1 MSKMTDR
8 QRQLYNEAIGRMREQ
23 EAQREATPTQR
34 PRAFF
39 QGLSFGTADEVEAR
53 AVSLATGRPY
63 DEVLDEIRGKLKAY
77 KEARPLEAMAF
88 EVGGAA
94 LPALVP
100 GGQSSLL
107 RAAGRAAAEGAAYA
121 FGTGEGGVEERL
133 SRIPGGAVLGA
144 GGGALGYGAAK
155 AVGGLANKLTDAARR
170 TIGGRGSTVVENEIQ
185 RLVKQAYPGKTADEI
200 AQEIIDGRLLAENR
214 TIQAAVRAL
223 RSQGGEA
230 STVIQRGLQGRPEQT
245 RAAAM
250 SELRKYLG
258 DVGEGSQVAARRASE
273 EATRAAEKEAYGALA
288 GRAAPAE
295 VLDAL
300 ADTLRRVPSAAK
312 EVEIRLQAQTGAKP
326 FFEVAED
333 GTVSFTRTPTI
344 DEAESI
350 RRAVANRATS
360 LYRTEGMGGA
370 GEAVQEA
377 EKGLRSILDYSIP
390 ELATTRAQAAA
401 IRANRDAYVAGAK
414 ALAGDVNEK
423 LADFAALQQGKN
435 ADEAVASF
443 RAGLMQALEARAATG
458 SRQSMIRNLANPETK
473 EGMVL
478 REVFPQDQLD
488 SVIKRLDIASEAQAA
503 QTGIM
508 GGSQTAETMLEAG
521 RQGMDIG
528 AGEIAGLMSGSPV
541 ETLNVAQKLIG
552 RLVRTELTD
561 AERTRIAKILVSNDP
576 ELVRRAIVDES
587 GMQKLADTV
596 NQLVIGLEK
605 AGRAAGSTQAAQPG
619 GEASQGII
627 EGLMGR

>member
-1 MSKMTDR
+1 MAEMT
-8 QRQLYNEAIGRMREQ
+8 
-23 EAQREATPTQR
+23 EAQRKAFEAMKARVDAEKKKVEETPTQR
-34 PRAFF
+34 VRTAA
-39 QGLSFGTADEVEAR
+39 QGLTFGGSDEAEAYARSFFED
-53 AVSLATGRPY
+53 RPY
-63 DEVLDEIRGKLKAY
+63 EEILAEIRGGLKAY
-77 KEARPLEAMAF
+77 KEARPLEALGY
-88 EVGGAA
+88 EIGGAA
-94 LPALVP
+94 IPALIP

-185 RLVKQAYPGKTADEI
+185 RLVKQTGKTADEI
-200 AQEIIDGRLLAENR
+200 TQDIIDGRLLAENR

-295 VLDAL
+295 VVDAL

-312 EVEIRLQAQTGAKP
+312 EVEIRLQAQTGEKP
-326 FFEVAED
+326 FFEIAED
-333 GTVSFTRTPTI
+333 GAVSFTRTPTI

-350 RRAVANRATS
+350 RRAVENRATS

-370 GEAVQEA
+370 GEAVQGV
-377 EKGLRSILDYSIP
+377 EKGLRGILDYSIP

-423 LADFAALQQGKN
+423 LADFAKLQQGEN

-473 EGMVL
+473 EGMIL

-488 SVIKRLDIASEAQAA
+488 SVIKRLDIATDAQAA
-503 QTGIM
+503 QSKII
-508 GGSQTAETMLEAG
+508 GGSPSAETLLEAR
-521 RQGMDIG
+521 RQGMGIG
-528 AGEIAGLMSGSPV
+528 AGEIAGVISGSPV
-541 ETLNVAQKLIG
+541 ETLNVAQKLVG
-552 RLVRTELTD
+552 RLVRTQLTD
-561 AERTRIAKILVSNDP
+561 SERARIAKILVSNDP

-587 GMQKLADTV
+587 GMQKLANTV
-596 NQLVIGLEK
+596 NQLAIGLEK

>member
-1 MSKMTDR
+1 MAEMT
-8 QRQLYNEAIGRMREQ
+8 
-23 EAQREATPTQR
+23 EAQRKAFEAMKARVDAEQKKVEETPTQR
-34 PRAFF
+34 VRTAA
-39 QGLSFGTADEVEAR
+39 QGLTFGGSDEAEAYARSFFED
-53 AVSLATGRPY
+53 RPY
-63 DEVLDEIRGKLKAY
+63 EEILAEIRGGLKAY
-77 KEARPLEAMAF
+77 KEARPLEALGY
-88 EVGGAA
+88 EIGGAA
-94 LPALVP
+94 IPALIP

-185 RLVKQAYPGKTADEI
+185 RLVKQTGKTADEI
-200 AQEIIDGRLLAENR
+200 TQDIIDGRLLAENR

-223 RSQGGEA
+223 RSQGGDA
-230 STVIQRGLQGRPEQT
+230 STVIQQGLQGRPEQT

-377 EKGLRSILDYSIP
+377 ERGLRSILDYSIP
-390 ELATTRAQAAA
+390 ELSTTRAQAAA

-435 ADEAVASF
+435 AEEAVASF

-458 SRQSMIRNLANPETK
+458 SRQSMIRNLTRPDTK

-488 SVIKRLDIASEAQAA
+488 DVLKQLDIAAEAQAA
-503 QTGIM
+503 QSGIM

-521 RQGMDIG
+521 RQGMSIG
-528 AGEIAGLMSGSPV
+528 ADEIAGLMSGSPV

-552 RLVRTELTD
+552 RLVRAELTD

-576 ELVRRAIVDES
+576 DLVRRAIVDES

>member
-1 MSKMTDR
+1 MAKMTDR
-8 QRQLYNEAIGRMREQ
+8 QRQLYESAVSKMREQ
-23 EAQREATPTQR
+23 EAKREATPKAQVRT
-34 PRAFF
+34 AF
-39 QGLSFGTADEVEAR
+39 QGLTFGTADEIEAR
-53 AVSLATGRPY
+53 AVSLATSRPY
-63 DEVLDEIRGKLKAY
+63 EEVLNEVRGKLKAY
-77 KEARPLEAMAF
+77 KEAYPLEAMAY
-88 EVGGAA
+88 EIGGAA

-100 GGQSSLL
+100 GGQTSLA

-133 SRIPGGAVLGA
+133 ARIPGGAALGA
-144 GGGALGYGAAK
+144 GGGVLGYGAGK
-155 AVGGLANKLTDAARR
+155 AIGGLANKLTDTARR

-185 RLVKQAYPGKTADEI
+185 RLVKQTGKTADEI
-200 AQEIIDGRLLAENR
+200 TQDIIDGRLLAENR

-250 SELRKYLG
+250 AEMRRYLG

-273 EATRAAEKEAYGALA
+273 EATSAAERAAYQQLEGVPAPDDVLAALS
-288 GRAAPAE
+288 
-295 VLDAL
+295 
-300 ADTLRRVPSAAK
+300 DTLRRVPSAAK

-333 GTVSFTRTPTI
+333 GTVSFTRQPTI
-344 DEAESI
+344 DEAESV

-360 LYRTEGMGGA
+360 LYRQEGMGGA
-370 GEAVQEA
+370 GEAVAGA
-377 EKGLRSILDYSIP
+377 ERELRSVLDYSIP
-390 ELATTRAQAAA
+390 ELASTRAQAAA

-414 ALAGDVNEK
+414 SLAGDVNEK
-423 LADFAALQQGKN
+423 LADFSALQQGRN
-435 ADEAVASF
+435 AEEAVASF

-473 EGMVL
+473 EGMLL

-488 SVIKRLDIASEAQAA
+488 SVIKQLDIASEAQAA
-503 QTGIM
+503 SQGIL
-508 GGSQTAETMLEAG
+508 GGSQTAETIMEAG
-521 RQGMDIG
+521 RQGMGIS
-528 AGEIAGLMSGSPV
+528 AGDVAGMLSGSPV
-541 ETLNVAQKLIG
+541 ETLNVAQRLVG
-552 RLVRTELTD
+552 RLARTELTD
-561 AERTRIAKILVSNDP
+561 AERTRIAGILVSNDP

-596 NQLVIGLEK
+596 NQLAIGLQK
-605 AGRAAGSTQAAQPG
+605 AARGGAAMQAAQPG
-619 GEASQGII
+619 AEASQRLIQGQ
-627 EGLMGR
+627 

>member
-1 MSKMTDR
+1 MSKMTER
-8 QRQLYNEAIGRMREQ
+8 QRQLYNEALGRMREQ

-185 RLVKQAYPGKTADEI
+185 RLVKQTGKTADEI
-200 AQEIIDGRLLAENR
+200 TQDIIDGRLLAENR

-223 RSQGGEA
+223 RSQGGDA
-230 STVIQRGLQGRPEQT
+230 SAVIQRGLQGRPEQT

-250 SELRKYLG
+250 SELRRYLG

-333 GTVSFTRTPTI
+333 GTVSFTRMPTI

-360 LYRTEGMGGA
+360 LYRAEGMGGA

-503 QTGIM
+503 QSGIM

-521 RQGMDIG
+521 RQGMGIG
-528 AGEIAGLMSGSPV
+528 ADEIAGLMSGSPV
-541 ETLNVAQKLIG
+541 ETLNVAQKLIR

-596 NQLVIGLEK
+596 NQLAIGLEK

>member
-1 MSKMTDR
+1 MSKMTER
-8 QRQLYNEAIGRMREQ
+8 QRQLYNEALGRMQEQ

-63 DEVLDEIRGKLKAY
+63 EEVLDEIRGKLKAY
-77 KEARPLEAMAF
+77 KEARPLEAMGF

-94 LPALVP
+94 LPALFP

-133 SRIPGGAVLGA
+133 ARVPGGAALGA
-144 GGGALGYGAAK
+144 GGGVLGYGAGK
-155 AVGGLANKLTDAARR
+155 AIGGLANKLTDTARR
-170 TIGGRGSTVVENEIQ
+170 TIGRRGSTVVENEIQ
-185 RLVKQAYPGKTADEI
+185 RLVKQTGKTADEI
-200 AQEIIDGRLLAENR
+200 TQDIVDGRLLAENR

-230 STVIQRGLQGRPEQT
+230 STVIQRGLEGRPEQT

-250 SELRKYLG
+250 AEMRQYLG
-258 DVGEGSQVAARRASE
+258 DVGQGSQVAARRASE
-273 EATRAAEKEAYGALA
+273 EATSAAERAAYQQLQGVPAPDDVLEALS
-288 GRAAPAE
+288 
-295 VLDAL
+295 
-300 ADTLRRVPSAAK
+300 DTLRRVPSAAK

-326 FFEVAED
+326 FFEVAKD
-333 GTVSFTRTPTI
+333 GTVSFTRQPTI
-344 DEAESI
+344 DEAESV

-360 LYRTEGMGGA
+360 LYRQEGMGGA
-370 GEAVQEA
+370 GEAVAGA
-377 EKGLRSILDYSIP
+377 ERELRSVLDYSIP
-390 ELATTRAQAAA
+390 ELASTRAQAAA

-423 LADFAALQQGKN
+423 LADFAALQQGRN
-435 ADEAVASF
+435 AEEAVASF

-458 SRQSMIRNLANPETK
+458 SRQSMIRNLANSETK
-473 EGMVL
+473 EGMLL

-488 SVIKRLDIASEAQAA
+488 SVIKQLDIASEAQAA
-503 QTGIM
+503 SQGIL
-508 GGSQTAETMLEAG
+508 GGSQTAETMMEAG
-521 RQGMDIG
+521 RQGLGISAADL
-528 AGEIAGLMSGSPV
+528 AGVASGSPV
-541 ETLNVAQKLIG
+541 ETLGVAQKLIG

-561 AERTRIAKILVSNDP
+561 AERTRIAQILVSNDP

-596 NQLVIGLEK
+596 NQLAIGLQK
-605 AGRAAGSTQAAQPG
+605 ATRGGAAMQAAQPG
-619 GEASQGII
+619 AEASQRLIQ
-627 EGLMGR
+627 GR